1 MEVQRQKVRRVSK
14 AFLRNIRKIH
24 DSSRWKAS
32 REIEQNNNAELRF
45 QIMENHSLAQPEL
58 FWLALSTIA
67 VALMWA
73 PHIVQLILQEGFV
86 TAVWDPARDTPHNA
100 AWAQRAR
107 RAHGNA
113 VENIAVFAPLVILV
127 VITGNASTTTAA
139 AAAVYFFARLAHFVA
154 YAFAIPA
161 IRVVMF
167 LVGWGATMVQAVVLF

>member
-1 MEVQRQKVRRVSK
+1 M
-14 AFLRNIRKIH
+14 
-24 DSSRWKAS
+24 DTY
-32 REIEQNNNAELRF
+32 
-45 QIMENHSLAQPEL
+45 SLAQPEL

-73 PHIVQLILQEGFV
+73 PHIVQLILQEGLIK
-86 TAVWDPARDTPHNA
+86 AVWDPTRETPHNA

-127 VITGNASTTTAA
+127 VITGSSDAATAT
-139 AAAVYFFARLAHFVA
+139 AAAVYFFARLVHFVA
-154 YAFAIPA
+154 YALAIPV

-167 LVGWGATMVQAVVLF
+167 LVGWGATMVQAIALF